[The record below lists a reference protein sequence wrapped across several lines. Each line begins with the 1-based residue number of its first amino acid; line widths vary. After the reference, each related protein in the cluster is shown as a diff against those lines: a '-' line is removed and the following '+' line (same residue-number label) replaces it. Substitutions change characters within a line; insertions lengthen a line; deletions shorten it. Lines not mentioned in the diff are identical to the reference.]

1 MSTPLTDS
9 INALTAYANETTGA
23 SDTTLSDAV
32 GRLCDGYGGGDII
45 SEMAR
50 GEGLLY
56 GEDIVFD
63 SDVET
68 IGYYAFYTKDMASAY
83 GNGVKLIK
91 AFGFARSTTLV
102 GDAGIRV
109 GFHPDF
115 PNLEITEQYAF
126 AHKDFGNKAIVC
138 NAITV
143 GSSLCEGGRNL
154 PSIKYTRADT
164 IGPDQVYNASSV
176 TQIIINSTPSSIHVN
191 AFRKANALAD
201 IYVPWS
207 EGEVANA
214 PWGATNATIHY
225 NTTFDENGDPIV

>member
-9 INALTAYANETTGA
+9 INALTAYANEVTGA

-32 GRLCDGYGGGDII
+32 GRLCEGYGGSDII

-50 GEGLLY
+50 GEDLLY

-63 SDVET
+63 SDIET
-68 IGYYAFYTKDMASAY
+68 IGPYAFYFKQIASAS
-83 GNGVKLIK
+83 GDGVKLIRDR
-91 AFGFARSTTLV
+91 AFSISTATFNKV
-102 GDAGIRV
+102 A
-109 GFHPDF
+109 FHPDF
-115 PNLEITEQYAF
+115 PNLEKTENGVF
-126 AHKDFGNKAIVC
+126 GNKDFGGKAIVC

-143 GSSLCEGGRNL
+143 GPSLCEGGRNL
-154 PSIKYTRADT
+154 PSIKYTRADA
-164 IGPDQVYNASSV
+164 IAQDQVYNVSSV
-176 TQIIINSTPSSIHVN
+176 TQIIINSTPSKIESN
-191 AFRKANALAD
+191 AFRRADALTD

>member
-32 GRLCDGYGGGDII
+32 GRLCEGYGGGDIV
-45 SEMAR
+45 SEMVK
-50 GEGLLY
+50 GEDLLY

-63 SDVET
+63 SSIET
-68 IGYYAFYTKDMASAY
+68 IGVFAFCNKDIVSAY
-83 GNGVKLIK
+83 GDGVKLIK
-91 AFGFARSTTLV
+91 CYAFARGLGAPV
-102 GDAGIRV
+102 PIGLLA
-109 GFHPDF
+109 FHPDF
-115 PNLEITEQYAF
+115 PNLEKTESYAF
-126 AHKDFGNKAIVC
+126 GYKNFGGKAIVC

-143 GSSLCEGGRNL
+143 GSSLCEGGQNL
-154 PSIKYTRADT
+154 PSIKYTRADN
-164 IGPDQVYNASSV
+164 IGVDQVYNVASV
-176 TQIIINSTPSSIHVN
+176 TQIIINSTPSSINAN
-191 AFRKANALAD
+191 AFRRANALTD

-225 NTTFDENGDPIV
+225 NTTFDANGDPII